1 MGGQTIMFSL
11 FAPLSILSRLQGLG
25 GAARAGHPEFAVSQ
39 VAQDL
44 MQRSQARAG
53 LDPHQAREL
62 RDAALAYL
70 SVVR

>member
-1 MGGQTIMFSL
+1 MGGHTIMFSL
-11 FAPLSILSRLQGLG
+11 LAQLPIFSRLQGLG
-25 GAARAGHPEFAVSQ
+25 GAARAGHAESSIPQ

-44 MQRSQARAG
+44 LQRSQARAG

-62 RDAALAYL
+62 RGAALAYL

>member
-1 MGGQTIMFSL
+1 MFSL
-11 FAPLSILSRLQGLG
+11 FAPMSILSRLKGLAS
-25 GAARAGHPEFAVSQ
+25 AARAGRPDFSVSQ